1 MGMAIH
7 SPAHTAVTPP
17 APPAPDRLTGR
28 ARLVLLV
35 LCAAQFMV
43 SLDFSVLNVALPV
56 LGDDLGLSR
65 SGLQWAITAFALP
78 SGGFLLLFGR
88 IADLYGRRRMFLT
101 GLAVF
106 GAASLL
112 ATLAW
117 NPAAFLTGRALQGLG
132 AAVIVPTGMSLLTTT
147 FPEGPL
153 RDRALGI
160 SGTLLSLGFTV
171 GMVAGGTLTDT
182 LGWRS
187 TMGLL
192 TVAAVAVLATA
203 PALLTESRTPDRV
216 RLDVPGAATVTGG
229 LLALV
234 YALSTAAEHGFGR
247 PDVQVS
253 LVAGAALLIAFAVVE
268 SRAPA
273 PLVSLPMLRRRTVA
287 FGNLGGLLTFS
298 MMTTVVFVL
307 TLYLQEVLDLS
318 AFGTGLVF
326 GVQGVASVVAGVYAP
341 KVIGRIGARR
351 TLSVSLLGQGLFFA
365 ALLGLDTDSGIW
377 LATVA
382 VSLASM
388 CHLGA
393 IIAYGLTVTSGV
405 PNEEQGLATGLVT
418 TTQQVGLTIGIP
430 LLGVVATTQASL
442 FDGVRIAVA
451 VAAGL
456 LIVAAGVVA
465 AGLRRSWAPRGP
477 AGATPGPA
485 AGAPPAAAPPPPGR
499 SCPRSAHALFRPA
512 ARTRSPCS
520 SAACSCATPAPR
532 PRAPPGAAPRRR
544 GRT

>member
-1 MGMAIH
+1 MAID
-7 SPAHTAVTPP
+7 SPTP
-17 APPAPDRLTGR
+17 APPTLPAPTPSAPDRLSGR

-56 LGDDLGLSR
+56 LGADLGLSR

-88 IADLYGRRRMFLT
+88 IADLYGRRRLFLT

-147 FPEGPL
+147 FPEGPQ

-192 TVAAVAVLATA
+192 TVASVVVLAAA
-203 PALLTESRTPDRV
+203 PALLTESRTPDRP
-216 RLDVPGAATVTGG
+216 RLDVPGAVTVTGG
-229 LLALV
+229 LLALI
-234 YALSTAAEHGFGR
+234 YALSTAAGHGFGR
-247 PDVQVS
+247 VDVQVA
-253 LVAGAALLIAFAVVE
+253 LVAGVVLLAAFGVIE
-268 SRAPA
+268 SRASA

-298 MMTTVVFVL
+298 MMSTVVFVL

-318 AFGTGLVF
+318 AFATGLVF
-326 GVQGVASVVAGVYAP
+326 GAQGLASVVAGMYAP
-341 KVIGRIGARR
+341 RVIGRIGARR
-351 TLSVSLLGQGLFFA
+351 TLSLSLLGQGLFIA
-365 ALLGLDTDSGIW
+365 ALVGLGAHSGVW

-405 PNEEQGLATGLVT
+405 PDAEQGLATGLVT
-418 TTQQVGLTIGIP
+418 TTQQVGLTVGIP
-430 LLGVVATTQASL
+430 LLGVLATTQDSL
-442 FDGVRIAVA
+442 LGGVRTVVT
-451 VAAGL
+451 VAAAL
-456 LIVAAGVVA
+456 LVVTAGVVA
-465 AGLRRSWAPRGP
+465 AGTYARSS
-477 AGATPGPA
+477 
-485 AGAPPAAAPPPPGR
+485 R
-499 SCPRSAHALFRPA
+499 SRSARGNPA
-512 ARTRSPCS
+512 TTRS
-520 SAACSCATPAPR
+520 
-532 PRAPPGAAPRRR
+532 
-544 GRT
+544 